1 MMSMNAIL
9 AFGPSG
15 MELIIIA
22 LVVLLLFGA
31 TKIPQL
37 MRGMGQGSG
46 EFKKGLKDG
55 VEEEDKKSAPSEEKK
70 SAPSEEKK
78 EA

>member
-37 MRGMGQGSG
+37 MRGMGQGIG
-46 EFKKGLKDG
+46 EFKKGLKEG
-55 VEEEDKKSAPSEEKK
+55 TVEEEEKSAPIEEKK

>member
-37 MRGMGQGSG
+37 MRGMGQGIG
-46 EFKKGLKDG
+46 EFKKGLKEG
-55 VEEEDKKSAPSEEKK
+55 TVEEEEK